1 MTKPKLTPEEKA
13 KFEKLR
19 KEIADREH
27 KDAWRNVILGK
38 IKLLELTLKYD
49 WRSDL
54 RNEMLLDKHLV
65 TLRPWAYRWKHKKNG
80 GKGWKDDC

>member
-49 WRSDL
+49 WAEITTDGAPVSFS
-54 RNEMLLDKHLV
+54 
-65 TLRPWAYRWKHKKNG
+65 TT
-80 GKGWKDDC
+80 